1 MENFEMAALTTSR
14 KQRGPSFQKAREA
27 LSREILDAQP
37 GKTAD
42 AAPTTS
48 QERCGHPIGP
58 MKPLAVPSRR
68 IHLYEKK
75 IVPQRPSYK
84 RADPLFCG
92 SAPMPRWME

>member
-1 MENFEMAALTTSR
+1 MAALTTSR

-68 IHLYEKK
+68 IHLHEKK
-75 IVPQRPSYK
+75 IDSPHPPRKPPDPQ
-84 RADPLFCG
+84 LGG
-92 SAPMPRWME
+92 SLESLEWMN